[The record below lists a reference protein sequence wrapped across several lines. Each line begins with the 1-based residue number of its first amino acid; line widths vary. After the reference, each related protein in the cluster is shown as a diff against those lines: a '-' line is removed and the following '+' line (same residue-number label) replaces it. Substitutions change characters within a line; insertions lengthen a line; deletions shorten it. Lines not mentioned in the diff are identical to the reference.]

1 MSNFK
6 LETKMIPSGSQPEA
20 INFIVDKIKNNEKN
34 IVLNG
39 VTGSGKTFT
48 IANVISRINKP
59 VILISH
65 NKTLASQLYSELKSF
80 FPNNAVEYY
89 ISYFDYFRPEA
100 YKPDT
105 DTYIE
110 KESQTNEQIEIMRL
124 STINSLLNRKDVIV
138 VASVSAIYGALNP
151 EIYKKS
157 FYRFFKGQNI
167 ELKTFIRDLTKVKY
181 QRNDLAPKNG
191 NFAVKGDN
199 VFIYPSDKEN
209 EAIRVS
215 FFGDEIEE
223 IANVDPLNK
232 NLIKKHIAY
241 ILSPG
246 DEYAVDNNVYDIII
260 PKIKKELKEQLNYF
274 NSKNKILEAQRLSQR
289 ITSDI
294 DEMEEFGMCKGI
306 ENYSMYLDGREI
318 GQRPYTLLDYLP
330 KDSLMIIDESHLTVP
345 QMGGMYKGDQ
355 ARKDNLVNYGFR
367 LPSAKENRPLSYD
380 EVVENFDFT
389 KIFISATPSEYEVN
403 ISKNN
408 IAKMYVRPT
417 GLLDPK
423 ISIKPTLNQVDDI
436 YDTIIKER
444 ESDGR
449 TIVLTTSKESAE
461 KLNEYLI
468 NLGIK
473 SWYVHSEHNTF
484 ERNEIIRKFRLGDY
498 ETIVGINLLR
508 EGIDIPEL
516 TKVLI
521 LEADAQGFM
530 RSATSLKQIVGR
542 ASRNAKGEAIFYADK
557 ISQAMKECIEDNIE
571 KRKIQEEYNRKH
583 NIIPKT
589 ILKEIPESIYGDGT
603 NNSLDLIL
611 NRKSKFKKKEIVNII
626 EELTKKME
634 EASKQRDYEKAI
646 ELRDMIYELKRDKK

>member
-1 MSNFK
+1 MSKFE
-6 LETKMIPSGSQPEA
+6 LETNMKPSGSQPEA
-20 INFIVDKIKNNEKN
+20 IEFIVDKIEKNEKN

-48 IANVISRINKP
+48 IANVIKKVNKP
-59 VILISH
+59 VIVISH

-157 FYRFFKGQNI
+157 FYRFFRGQNI
-167 ELKTFIRDLTKVKY
+167 ELQTFIRDLTRVKY
-181 QRNDLAPKNG
+181 NRNDVAPSNG
-191 NFAVKGDN
+191 DFAVKGDS

-209 EAIRVS
+209 EALRVS

-223 IANVDPLNK
+223 IANIDPLNK
-232 NLIKKHIAY
+232 NLIKKHVSY

-260 PKIKKELKEQLNYF
+260 PKIKKELQQQLKYF
-274 NSKNKILEAQRLSQR
+274 NDNNKILEAQRLSQR
-289 ITSDI
+289 INSDI

-330 KDSLMIIDESHLTVP
+330 KDSLMVIDESHLTVP
-345 QMGGMYKGDQ
+345 QMGGMHKSDQ

-389 KIFISATPSEYEVN
+389 KIFISATPSEYEMN
-403 ISKNN
+403 ISKDNV
-408 IAKMYVRPT
+408 AKMYVRPT

-423 ISIKPTLNQVDDI
+423 ITIKPTLNQIDDI
-436 YDTIIKER
+436 YDTIVKER
-444 ESDGR
+444 DNNGR
-449 TIVLTTSKESAE
+449 SIVLTTSKESAE

-542 ASRNAKGEAIFYADK
+542 ASRNANGEAVFYADK
-557 ISQAMKECIEDNIE
+557 ISQAMEECIKDNIE
-571 KRKIQEEYNRKH
+571 KRTIQEEYNKKH

-589 ILKEIPESIYGDGT
+589 ILKDIPESIYGDGT
-603 NNSLDLIL
+603 SNSLQLIL
-611 NRKSKFKKKEIVNII
+611 NKKAKFKKKEIVDII
-626 EELTKKME
+626 QELTKKME

>member
-6 LETKMIPSGSQPEA
+6 LETKMKPSGSQPEA
-20 INFIVDKIKNNEKN
+20 INFIVDKIENNEKN

-48 IANVISRINKP
+48 IANVINKINKP

-157 FYRFFKGQNI
+157 FYRFFRGQNI

-181 QRNDLAPKNG
+181 ERNDLAPKNG

-389 KIFISATPSEYEVN
+389 KIFISATPSEYEIN

-571 KRKIQEEYNRKH
+571 KRKIQEEYNKKY

-603 NNSLDLIL
+603 SNSLDLIL
-611 NRKSKFKKKEIVNII
+611 SKKSKFKKKEIVNII